1 MLKIWGRTN
10 SSNVQKVMWCVGELG
25 LEHDRE
31 DAGGPFGRT
40 RDPDMLARNPNAR
53 VPTVEDDGLTLW
65 ESNVIVRYLA
75 ARHDAGGL
83 WPEDA
88 RDRAEADRWMDWQQ
102 TTVAGPVTTVFWG
115 LVREPGRYGDEEIAA
130 AASQGA
136 AAWKIADARLGG
148 RDWLAADRFTMADI
162 PLGVVARRWFELVDD
177 RPAMPGLEAWYAR
190 LCERPAFA
198 RHVLGVPMT

>member
-115 LVREPGRYGDEEIAA
+115 LVRDPGRYSEEEIAA

-136 AAWKIADARLGG
+136 EVWKIADARLHG

-162 PLGVVARRWFELVDD
+162 PLGVVARRWFELIDD

-198 RHVLGVPMT
+198 RHVLAVPMT

>member
-115 LVREPGRYGDEEIAA
+115 LVRDPGRYSEEEIAA

-148 RDWLAADRFTMADI
+148 RDWLATDRFTMADI

-198 RHVLGVPMT
+198 RHVLAVPKT

>member
-115 LVREPGRYGDEEIAA
+115 LVRDPGRYSEEEIAA

-136 AAWKIADARLGG
+136 SAWKIADARLGG

-162 PLGVVARRWFELVDD
+162 PLGVVARRWFELIDD
-177 RPAMPGLEAWYAR
+177 RPAMPGLDAWYAR

>member
-115 LVREPGRYGDEEIAA
+115 LVRDPGRYSEEEIAA

>member
-83 WPEDA
+83 WPEGA

-115 LVREPGRYGDEEIAA
+115 LVRDPGRYSEEEIAA

-136 AAWKIADARLGG
+136 EVWKIADARLGG

-162 PLGVVARRWFELVDD
+162 PLGVVARRWFELIDD

>member
-83 WPEDA
+83 WPEDP

-115 LVREPGRYGDEEIAA
+115 LVRDPGRYSEEEIAA

>member
-83 WPEDA
+83 WPEDP

-115 LVREPGRYGDEEIAA
+115 LVRDPGRYSEEEIAA
-130 AASQGA
+130 AASPGA

>member
-53 VPTVEDDGLTLW
+53 VPTVEDDGLMLW

-115 LVREPGRYGDEEIAA
+115 LVRDPGRYSEEEIAA

>member
-102 TTVAGPVTTVFWG
+102 TTVAGPVTKVFWG
-115 LVREPGRYGDEEIAA
+115 LVRDPGRYSEEEIAA

-136 AAWKIADARLGG
+136 EVWKIADARLGG

-162 PLGVVARRWFELVDD
+162 PLGVVARRWFELIDD

>member
-53 VPTVEDDGLTLW
+53 VPTVEDDGLMLW
-65 ESNVIVRYLA
+65 ESNVIVRYIA
-75 ARHDAGGL
+75 DRHDAGGL

-115 LVREPGRYGDEEIAA
+115 LVRDPGRYSEEEIAA